1 MFEQI
6 INQISSND
14 PRITQVAIGVMVLL
28 LFVVA
33 LFLKRKKRASKT
45 VETKT
50 EDFTLD
56 EVGEEE
62 TEEVF
67 FNEEE
72 ESVESESVQLVEEV
86 KKPDSYLSDPERV
99 IQYITPAEYIKK
111 CINAV
116 ENDTL
121 STEIAQDFFDKLYY
135 LCPGLRTHYT
145 ENFYAWMFSTF
156 PLLRK
161 MKLNDNQ
168 DICRAITILIY
179 EDISGNNVEKL
190 FSYFITEKYSSI
202 NISRASVSTGDYT
215 HEKSFQKT
223 LNASFLTFMN
233 RKKVECPEC
242 LENVSSVLSEGNE
255 TSLVDCLTAIR
266 ENNMALLPV
275 LDESEPGVKAEEI
288 AEEDNNESESDDFF
302 KNVIVESESNDDA
315 EERLKTYSPISEA
328 AEDPPDEDETKDSVL
343 ETEPAVHEEEER
355 PSPPPDT
362 FTLSVDP
369 EDVSNPCE
377 KNGKILRRVKI
388 PNKKDDV
395 DKLRDSIIVYG
406 DQIEDTGEG
415 FMLLTLPSDG
425 RRTLYKTSVV
435 AMVYDKPVYKN
446 EKEVVSNLEIKDR
459 FNDYYVASL
468 GKSG

>member
-1 MFEQI
+1 MFEQV

-14 PRITQVAIGVMVLL
+14 PRITQVAIGVMILL

-33 LFLKRKKRASKT
+33 LSLKRKKRASKPI
-45 VETKT
+45 ESKT
-50 EDFTLD
+50 EDFPLDEVEDEEEIEYFDRESDKDFFTLD
-56 EVGEEE
+56 EE
-62 TEEVF
+62 
-67 FNEEE
+67 
-72 ESVESESVQLVEEV
+72 
-86 KKPDSYLSDPERV
+86 PLSNRI
-99 IQYITPAEYIKK
+99 IQYVSPSEYIKK

-121 STEIAQDFFDKLYY
+121 STEIVLDFLHKLGKLYS
-135 LCPGLRTHYT
+135 GITSHYT
-145 ENFYAWMFSTF
+145 GDFYAWMFSTF
-156 PLLRK
+156 PLLKK
-161 MKLNDNQ
+161 MKLKDEQ
-168 DICRAITILIY
+168 DICRAITVLIY
-179 EDISGNNVEKL
+179 EDISGNNVQRL
-190 FSYFITEKYSSI
+190 FSYFVPDRYSQI
-202 NISRASVSTGDYT
+202 NISRKSVGHTYHDND
-215 HEKSFQKT
+215 FQKA
-223 LNASFLTFMN
+223 LNAAFVAFMN
-233 RKKVECPEC
+233 LKKIECPEC
-242 LENVSSVLSEGNE
+242 LENISSVLSEE
-255 TSLVDCLTAIR
+255 STTILVDCLTAIR

-275 LDESEPGVKAEEI
+275 LDESEPDVKAEEI
-288 AEEDNNESESDDFF
+288 AEEDKNESKDDFF
-302 KNVIVESESNDDA
+302 KNVTVESESNDDI
-315 EERLKTYSPISEA
+315 EERLKAYSSISDATEA
-328 AEDPPDEDETKDSVL
+328 SSDENETEDSVHK
-343 ETEPAVHEEEER
+343 TEPAVHEEER

-369 EDVSNPCE
+369 EDVSEPCE

-388 PNKKDDV
+388 PNKKDDA

-459 FNDYYVASL
+459 FNDYYVDSL

>member
-1 MFEQI
+1 MFEQV

-14 PRITQVAIGVMVLL
+14 PRITQVAISVMILL

-33 LFLKRKKRASKT
+33 LSLKRKKRASKPI
-45 VETKT
+45 ESKT
-50 EDFTLD
+50 EDFPLDEVEDEEEIEYFDRESDKDFFTLD
-56 EVGEEE
+56 EE
-62 TEEVF
+62 
-67 FNEEE
+67 
-72 ESVESESVQLVEEV
+72 
-86 KKPDSYLSDPERV
+86 PLSNRI
-99 IQYITPAEYIKK
+99 IQYVSPSEYIKK

-121 STEIAQDFFDKLYY
+121 STEIVLDFLHKLGKLYS
-135 LCPGLRTHYT
+135 GITSHYT
-145 ENFYAWMFSTF
+145 GDFYAWMFSTF
-156 PLLRK
+156 PLLKK
-161 MKLNDNQ
+161 MKLKDEQ
-168 DICRAITILIY
+168 DICRAITVLIY
-179 EDISGNNVEKL
+179 EDISGNNVQRL
-190 FSYFITEKYSSI
+190 FSYFVPDRYSQI
-202 NISRASVSTGDYT
+202 NISRKSVGHTYHDND
-215 HEKSFQKT
+215 FQKA
-223 LNASFLTFMN
+223 LNAAFVAFMN
-233 RKKVECPEC
+233 LKKIECPEC
-242 LENVSSVLSEGNE
+242 LENISSVLSEE
-255 TSLVDCLTAIR
+255 STTILVDCLTAIR

-275 LDESEPGVKAEEI
+275 LDESEPDVKAEEI
-288 AEEDNNESESDDFF
+288 AEEDKNESKDDFF
-302 KNVIVESESNDDA
+302 KNVTVESESNDDI
-315 EERLKTYSPISEA
+315 EERLKAYSSISDATEA
-328 AEDPPDEDETKDSVL
+328 SSDENETEDSVHK
-343 ETEPAVHEEEER
+343 TEPAVHEEER

-369 EDVSNPCE
+369 EDVSEPCE

-388 PNKKDDV
+388 PNKKDDA

-459 FNDYYVASL
+459 FNDYYVDSL